1 MILWLLCYV
10 KKCCSNKYIKQYYLL
25 CPLSYYKIVP
35 QPSPDG
41 VSNGFAVST
50 ADRYRCRFRATICAR
65 DLHTSLNAAN
75 PSANRMAIKPD
86 GWRRPRFRLCFCTR
100 ASCCGKSS
108 ANHRSGTLWTLTVCA
123 QAHLRLVFQTVHK

>member
-10 KKCCSNKYIKQYYLL
+10 KKCCSNKYIKLFDLL

-50 ADRYRCRFRATICAR
+50 KNRYRCHFKRRPVTICAR
-65 DLHTSLNAAN
+65 DLHTALNAAN
-75 PSANRMAIKPD
+75 PSANRITIKPD
-86 GWRRPRFRLCFCTR
+86 RWRRPRFQLCF
-100 ASCCGKSS
+100 AHVPHVAANPS
-108 ANHRSGTLWTLTVCA
+108 ANQRAGTLWTLIVCA
-123 QAHLRLVFQTVHK
+123 QAHLKSVC